1 MSAAREA
8 IEAAVEATAAEQQF
22 DVVVVGGGPAGLGA
36 AIAAGRM
43 GARVALV
50 ERHDVLGGMGTAALV
65 NNFCPAH
72 LDGSRLIIGGVF
84 AELRQR
90 LIDRKAIFA
99 APLFEYMME
108 PYNPSVFAKESEELT
123 WAAGV
128 DIRYSRSIQQVDFA
142 ESGSGVLIL
151 DDGSRL
157 RARTVV
163 DASGDA
169 LVAAAAGV
177 PFSFGRT
184 SDHAVMPL
192 TFCYKLGPID
202 LEAVQRALPNTVTF
216 DARVGQPLLTISG
229 AHQQVALAQANGEL
243 SIPRDHIASI
253 MSIPGEPHNAT
264 VNFGRVFIKDPTDP
278 QQLAQAAETGR
289 QQIAEGVRFFR
300 KYLPGFENVEVLE
313 TARQIGVRESRQ
325 IKGIYTLTGE
335 DVLGCRQFDDVIA
348 QCCYAVD
355 VHDPDSSGTQ
365 LTELERG
372 THFDIPLRCL
382 IPASGPENLIVA
394 GRSISATQ
402 EAMSS
407 FRVSPSA
414 MAIGEAAGVTA
425 ALAARQNC
433 AMAAVDPAAVQARLR
448 ATGAILD

>member
-1 MSAAREA
+1 MIAPRQKTADSNP
-8 IEAAVEATAAEQQF
+8 VEKTY

-36 AIAAGRM
+36 TIAAGRM
-43 GARVALV
+43 GARVAVV

-72 LDGSRLIIGGVF
+72 LDGHRLIIGGAF

-90 LIDRKAIFA
+90 LMERKAIFA
-99 APLFEYMME
+99 APNFEYKME
-108 PYNPSVFAKESEELT
+108 PYHPAVFADEAQNMVK
-123 WAAGV
+123 AAGA
-128 DIRYSRSIQQVDFA
+128 DILFGCSIRSVEFHGDKSA
-142 ESGSGVLIL
+142 VLIMG
-151 DDGSRL
+151 DGTQVF
-157 RARTVV
+157 ARCVV

-177 PFSFGRT
+177 PFSFGRP
-184 SDHAVMPL
+184 SDNAVMPL

-202 LEAVQRALPNTVTF
+202 LEAVRRHMPKDVIF
-216 DARVGQPLLTISG
+216 DERVQQPFLTISG
-229 AHQQVALAQANGEL
+229 AQQEVAAAQANGEL

-253 MSIPGEPHNAT
+253 MNIPGDPQNAT

-278 QQLAQAAETGR
+278 AQLAEAERQGR
-289 QQIAEGVRFFR
+289 AQIEQGIRFFR
-300 KYLPGFENVEVLE
+300 KYLPGFEKVELLE

-325 IKGIYTLTGE
+325 IKGLYTLTGE
-335 DVLGCRQFDDVIA
+335 DVLSCRQFDDVIA

-355 VHDPDSSGTQ
+355 IHDPDSSQTRMI
-365 LTELERG
+365 ELARG

-382 IPASGPENLIVA
+382 IPASGPDNLIVA
-394 GRSISATQ
+394 GRSISATH

-425 ALAARQNC
+425 ALAQQNNC
-433 AMAAVDPAAVQARLR
+433 PISAVDASAVQTHLLAS
-448 ATGAILD
+448 GAILS